1 MPCLLILEN
10 APSAE
15 ARHASLR
22 EGLRRMLGVP
32 VEVVYDTLGKPSLVG
47 GTPLR
52 YLSVTTTGSYMVAA
66 LAETPLGIDGERRD
80 RFTPD
85 RTARLLAA
93 ANRFFTAAD
102 ASFVRADPRRF
113 GEVWVRRRGVCRNTP
128 DAAYAPSP
136 SSRSATGT
144 PCLRRSTACGL
155 NRWPCRCP
163 TRTRIF
169 SPSRADGSPER
180 GSGVI
185 SQQRLSSAVVSY
197 CRLSSVAAAGKSES
211 ADGLWE
217 THRPSFFCS
226 HRICAFESYARLRR
240 ICGENDCPMPPTGK
254 AAKPPAY
261 DLRYKNG
268 ASPLLPFRRIIGGF
282 LIYISALYIR
292 SYSREF
298 PFARPFFYGPFLRLL
313 HGIKRR
319 HCG

>member
-80 RFTPD
+80 RFTPTARRACLRR
-85 RTARLLAA
+85 RTASSRPQTRRSSAPTPAA
-93 ANRFFTAAD
+93 SARSGCGA
-102 ASFVRADPRRF
+102 RRM
-113 GEVWVRRRGVCRNTP
+113 RNTP